1 MHQFPCF
8 RGFSTFHALAAAAV
22 SFFLLLLS
30 DLFSEHARGG
40 TAIIVDRKSWLSDGM
55 FGVSLL
61 CTQNTYTNVIFS
73 METKMQDQGVS
84 QNICS
89 EMRVRC
95 SVQPNDV
102 CFVLPILGLSWLLL
116 HRLGDDPVVFPSP
129 RRKGICKQFYI
140 TIYIHTVIN

>member
-1 MHQFPCF
+1 MRLFPCF

-22 SFFLLLLS
+22 SLYLLVLS
-30 DLFSEHARGG
+30 DLFSEDARG
-40 TAIIVDRKSWLSDGM
+40 TAIVVDRKSWLSDGM

-116 HRLGDDPVVFPSP
+116 DRLGDDPVVFPSP
-129 RRKGICKQFYI
+129 RRKGICKEFYLL
-140 TIYIHTVIN
+140 YHHTYSN